1 MAKTKPQTRTQ
12 RRAKTIDEFPT
23 IDEIIEK
30 DTFDKEQTSIPV
42 DKIIKLIPII
52 IIIILLFITGSANS
66 KYNKMKT
73 EVNGYKTKIVSLTD
87 KKKEYEELIESYKKA
102 SIEANKTI
110 TEQTEKISDL
120 EDSNNKYKNQ
130 VKNLNSKVSTLT
142 KNNKTLTSEVKNLK
156 DTNGSLKDQITILKK
171 QKEYANLQIIE
182 LTNKT
187 EKDEITITKL
197 NNLIA
202 GRDNT
207 ITTLTNKINTAN
219 NNIVTLTTTNTE
231 LTAKLT
237 NLEEKLTSLNTYK
250 IVNSEMDLIEAVKT
264 GGNILLNTN
273 IMMTSDLEIDDKYIS
288 IDLRGYNLVSTA
300 INLKDTSLEIKDSS
314 LTQTGKV
321 NLIGDNDDLVRGIK
335 VNENSTLKITN
346 GIFEGKNLIQI
357 KDNGNV
363 FISGGKFENKQ
374 EEAINATENAKLEII
389 GGTFKE

>member
-12 RRAKTIDEFPT
+12 RRAKTINDFPT
-23 IDEIIEK
+23 IDEILEK

-66 KYNKMKT
+66 KYNKMKI

-156 DTNGSLKDQITILKK
+156 DTNGSLKDQITVLKK
-171 QKEYANLQIIE
+171 QKEYDNIQIID
-182 LTNKT
+182 LTKQT
-187 EKDEITITKL
+187 EKDKDTITNL
-197 NNLIA
+197 NNKV
-202 GRDNT
+202 
-207 ITTLTNKINTAN
+207 TTLNNKLTTAN
-219 NNIVTLTTTNTE
+219 NNITTLTTTNTE
-231 LTAKLT
+231 LNTKLT
-237 NLEEKLTSLNTYK
+237 KLEEQFSSINTYK
-250 IVNSEMDLIEAVKT
+250 IVNSEMDLIEAAKT

-273 IMMTSDLEIDDKYIS
+273 IIMSSDLEIDNKYMT
-288 IDLRGYNLVSTA
+288 IDLRGYNLVTTA
-300 INLKDTSLEIKDSS
+300 INLTDTILEVKDSS

-321 NLIGDNDDLVRGIK
+321 NLIGDNDDFVRGIK
-335 VNENSTLKITN
+335 VNTNSTLKITN
-346 GIFEGKNLIQI
+346 GNYEGKNLIQI
-357 KDNGNV
+357 IEEGNL
-363 FISGGKFENKQ
+363 FITGGNFENKQ
-374 EEAINATENAKLEII
+374 EEIINATENAKIEVL